1 MLGFFS
7 LGEGG
12 GERSRVVVDG
22 VKLHD
27 KNCANCLRFYGTD
40 ASLDHRTVTVKPLEL
55 RQANAT
61 SIGRCAR
68 ACVGS
73 PDEYVDLQ
81 KPFH

>member
-7 LGEGG
+7 LGPGSSD
-12 GERSRVVVDG
+12 RSRVAIDG

-27 KNCANCLRFYGTD
+27 KNCTNCLRFNNVD
-40 ASLDHRTVTVKPLEL
+40 ATLDHRTVTVKPQEL
-55 RQANAT
+55 RQANAVT
-61 SIGRCAR
+61 TGGCAE

-73 PDEYVDLQ
+73 SNDYADLQ